1 MKLNIM
7 NWNTGITEFLDNK
20 ENCSQIIE
28 YIKGWLCNNE
38 NAIAFLQ
45 QIVYKDSS
53 NEWKMHEI
61 FTRLQNEIISEGYE
75 IKFYKRSSFMMTIAI
90 AKKGTMKLLED
101 EKFYPKECPMN
112 RAIAV
117 KFNGISFLSIHAQS
131 GEDNKPYLEALP
143 SETDFVLGDFNA
155 GNYPDSENR
164 ETFNEILKDYI
175 CICNM
180 PTKINK
186 NGRRTCIDH
195 IFVKTEKVTR
205 CANLIVHEE
214 IQLSDHFPITFEFNL
229 EG

>member
-1 MKLNIM
+1 MLSCVLKQLYYSKFS
-7 NWNTGITEFLDNK
+7 GSCLFLV
-20 ENCSQIIE
+20 
-28 YIKGWLCNNE
+28 IK
-38 NAIAFLQ
+38 
-45 QIVYKDSS
+45 
-53 NEWKMHEI
+53 
-61 FTRLQNEIISEGYE
+61 
-75 IKFYKRSSFMMTIAI
+75 
-90 AKKGTMKLLED
+90 
-101 EKFYPKECPMN
+101 CPIN

-117 KFNGISFLSIHAQS
+117 KFNGISFLSIHAQNDK
-131 GEDNKPYLEALP
+131 DNKPYLEALP

-195 IFVKTEKVTR
+195 IFVKKEKVTR

>member
-180 PTKINK
+180 PTKVK
-186 NGRRTCIDH
+186 KSGRRTCIDH
-195 IFVKTEKVTR
+195 IFVKMEKVTI